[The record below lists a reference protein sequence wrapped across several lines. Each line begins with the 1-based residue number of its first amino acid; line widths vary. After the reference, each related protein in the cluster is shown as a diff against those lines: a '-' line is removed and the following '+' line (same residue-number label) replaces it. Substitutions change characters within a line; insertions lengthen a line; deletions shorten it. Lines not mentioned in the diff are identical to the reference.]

1 MVTRKEIAR
10 IISGYE
16 NPRIG
21 VLGSHS
27 ALEIMDGAK
36 DEDFQTVVFC
46 QKGREAPYKKFSRIA
61 DEIIVV
67 DKFSEMANAKSKK
80 KMISTDTLVVP
91 HRSLTAYLG

>member
-36 DEDFQTVVFC
+36 RLE
-46 QKGREAPYKKFSRIA
+46 E
-61 DEIIVV
+61 
-67 DKFSEMANAKSKK
+67 
-80 KMISTDTLVVP
+80 
-91 HRSLTAYLG
+91 

>member
-27 ALEIMDGAK
+27 ALEIMDGANEGK
-36 DEDFQTVVFC
+36 PWCFVI
-46 QKGREAPYKKFSRIA
+46 RARAYKN
-61 DEIIVV
+61 
-67 DKFSEMANAKSKK
+67 SE
-80 KMISTDTLVVP
+80 
-91 HRSLTAYLG
+91 